1 MTYISGLTD
10 LLEPKKEFP
19 DMQIVLHSDQDSVYA
34 SKNFKELSSIYK
46 LYVARRY
53 PDRQCYNGIKQR
65 LDQG

>member
-34 SKNFKELSSIYK
+34 SKNFKELSSIY
-46 LYVARRY
+46 
-53 PDRQCYNGIKQR
+53 
-65 LDQG
+65 